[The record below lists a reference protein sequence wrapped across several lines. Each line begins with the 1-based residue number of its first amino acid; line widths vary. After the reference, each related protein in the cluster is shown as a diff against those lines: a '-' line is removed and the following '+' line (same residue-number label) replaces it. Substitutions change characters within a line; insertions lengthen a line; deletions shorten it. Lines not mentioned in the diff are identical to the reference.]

1 MTTHE
6 GPSVGSQNR
15 WLLGALVA
23 FAVVGC
29 GAFGSGETAK
39 KKSALTTPLSALA
52 EGGDV
57 DAMQVLADIERL
69 RAEGVFSDSAANA
82 LAATPASQ
90 FLTLDPKGK
99 MTRAVMGDDITTLL
113 EYSEAEPLLLKE
125 KVITAA
131 DATELRRLSNYNT
144 AAAAELA
151 SKLRE
156 RRSGTP

>member
-1 MTTHE
+1 
-6 GPSVGSQNR
+6 
-15 WLLGALVA
+15 
-23 FAVVGC
+23 
-29 GAFGSGETAK
+29 
-39 KKSALTTPLSALA
+39 
-52 EGGDV
+52 
-57 DAMQVLADIERL
+57 MQVLADIERL

-113 EYSEAEPLLLKE
+113 AYSEDEQLLLKE
-125 KVITAA
+125 QVITAS
-131 DATELRRLSNYNT
+131 DATELRRLANYNT

>member
-1 MTTHE
+1 MGT
-6 GPSVGSQNR
+6 QNR
-15 WLLGALVA
+15 WWLGALLA

-29 GAFGSGETAK
+29 GAFGHGTTAK
-39 KKSALTTPLSALA
+39 QKSVLVTPLSALA

-57 DAMQVLADIERL
+57 EAMRMLADIERL

-82 LAATPASQ
+82 LAATPANQ
-90 FLTLDPKGK
+90 FLALDSKGQV
-99 MTRAVMGDDITTLL
+99 TRAVVGDDITTLL

-125 KVITAA
+125 QVITPA
-131 DATELRRLSNYNT
+131 DATELRRLANYNT